1 MAGSSF
7 SLDFDLSVTCVRC
20 GIERDFPENDQPMA
34 SETEAGVTVF
44 ADSPCGCGAKRVL
57 VQAKLGDDED

>member
-1 MAGSSF
+1 MTGASF

-20 GIERDFPENDQPMA
+20 GIDRDFPENDQPMPSE
-34 SETEAGVTVF
+34 SETGVTVF

-57 VQAKLGDDED
+57 VRAMLGDDQD